1 MPNDEFEVELRLI
14 EPSDKVTGLS
24 LGSEE
29 FTPLK
34 MFIQRKAKDYQVNS
48 FARTYGLFGPEAKL
62 IGYITLICGEILT
75 KTPQDVIPPEQIY
88 DYKTFPSVKIAR
100 LAVDRRYQGKGLG
113 DYLVSFAIGVVKD
126 AIAPHVGCRFV
137 VVDSK
142 QSAVRFYERLGFTLL
157 DTATNRA
164 NEQPVMYLDI
174 LKA

>member
-1 MPNDEFEVELRLI
+1 MPNDELDVELRLI
-14 EPSDKVTGLS
+14 EPSDRVTGLS
-24 LGSEE
+24 LGSDE

-34 MFIQRKAKDYQVNS
+34 MFIQRKAKEYQLNS
-48 FARTYGLFGPEAKL
+48 FARSYGLFSPDAKL

-75 KTPQDVIPPEQIY
+75 ETPQEVIPPEQVY

-100 LAVDRRYQGKGLG
+100 LAIDRRYQGKGLG
-113 DYLVSFAIGVVKD
+113 DYLVAFAVGVVKE

-142 QSAVRFYERLGFTLL
+142 QSAVKFYERVGFTLL
-157 DTATNRA
+157 DTVA
-164 NEQPVMYLDI
+164 NKANDQPVMYLDI